1 VNTLNLTT
9 RPLPALIIVGS
20 IFPWA
25 NGAAD
30 EGLSDIEKRRLFEPT
45 EAELRAESQGTI
57 YIYNGLRDIDV
68 QRALDDEFDRVE
80 HMMFIRTRKT
90 EPDGAAKR
98 DNDTGEYEYED
109 DGC

>member
-98 DNDTGEYEYED
+98 DT
-109 DGC
+109 